1 MLAETTQPTDI
12 ELPKAVEKFRNYV
25 DSDRQDIVVKHYTM
39 MRTNQTLQFVDK
51 MIEKY
56 NFDTPRQRMT
66 ILEAFKKLENY
77 VDSSDPDVR

>member
-1 MLAETTQPTDI
+1 MLTETTQPTDI
-12 ELPKAVEKFRNYV
+12 ELPKAVDKFRNYV
-25 DSDRQDIVVKHYTM
+25 DSYRQDIVVNHYKL

-51 MIEKY
+51 MLEKY
-56 NFDTPRQRMT
+56 NFDTPRQRMP